1 MTTKDLLRK
10 QVIIPMNND
19 ITKKFIKDSSSHIIN
34 INQALKAIKSS
45 TIVLWNALDTNIF
58 LFLLLSIFLDF
69 IFLFF

>member
-1 MTTKDLLRK
+1 MTTKGPLRK

-19 ITKKFIKDSSSHIIN
+19 IAKKFIKDSSSHIIN

>member
-1 MTTKDLLRK
+1 MTTKGLLRK

-19 ITKKFIKDSSSHIIN
+19 IAKKFIKDSSSHIIN